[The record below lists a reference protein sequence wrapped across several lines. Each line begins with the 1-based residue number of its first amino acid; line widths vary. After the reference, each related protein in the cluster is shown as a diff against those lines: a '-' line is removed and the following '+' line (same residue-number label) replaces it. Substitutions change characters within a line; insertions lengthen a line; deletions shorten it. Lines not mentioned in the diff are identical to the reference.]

1 MCKLRIESSTFKN
14 QLLIFLLL
22 FLKKISGPLHKVT
35 MEHLGD
41 ETESSNNRDQVELTN
56 SQLISGLPD
65 DISLFCLAR
74 VPRKYHS
81 VLKCVSKRWRY
92 LVCSE
97 EWHSYRQKHKLDETW
112 IYALCK
118 DRFDEISCYVLD
130 PTSSRRCWK
139 LMQELPPRIL
149 KRKGMGFEI
158 LGKKMFLMGGCGWSE
173 DATNEVYTY
182 DASLNSWVEAAPLS
196 TAR

>member
-1 MCKLRIESSTFKN
+1 
-14 QLLIFLLL
+14 
-22 FLKKISGPLHKVT
+22 
-35 MEHLGD
+35 MERLGD
-41 ETESSNNRDQVELTN
+41 KTEVNN
-56 SQLISGLPD
+56 SQLICGLPD

-81 VLKCVSKRWRY
+81 VLKCVSRRWRD

-97 EWHSYRQKHKLDETW
+97 EWHLYRQKHKLDEMW

-139 LMQELPPRIL
+139 LMQGLPPRIL
-149 KRKGMGFEI
+149 KRKGMGFEV
-158 LGKKMFLMGGCGWSE
+158 LGKKMFLLGGCGWSE
-173 DATNEVYTY
+173 DATNEVYAY
-182 DASLNSWVEAAPLS
+182 DAALNSWVEASPLS
-196 TAR
+196 TPR